1 MAQAL
6 RDQQMTP
13 ADELR
18 ELLADSE
25 KRVSNLTHSGA
36 GALTLL
42 ENMDRVAEL
51 WPQLEEAG
59 MDLRPE
65 AGRWET
71 LQAAL
76 RRKAGQLVGEMRA
89 RGGLQG
95 ARAARY
101 GDRMA
106 PAWWNL
112 AEELRAARLR
122 WLRNAAVI
130 TLGLVVGVATVIF
143 ILNRLFPVDPRLQ
156 AALAKQAAGQQKIER
171 QGDFQAALA
180 DFQDA
185 VAAKPDDADSWLWL
199 GVVQQKLG
207 DQAAGR
213 ASFDKAQALLG
224 SELSLRLARAPYY
237 LLVGQFDSA
246 EADLQAALQ
255 QDPENPQAYY
265 LLANVYESQGR
276 YEDALTALQRAG
288 ELAEARKQAELT
300 AMSRYRQG
308 MLIQQ
313 MQARSLNPP
322 TPTP

>member
-1 MAQAL
+1 
-6 RDQQMTP
+6 MTP

-25 KRVSNLTHSGA
+25 KRVANLTHSGA
-36 GALTLL
+36 GALRLL

-59 MDLRPE
+59 VDLRPE
-65 AGRWET
+65 AGRWES
-71 LQAAL
+71 LQATL
-76 RRKAGQLVGEMRA
+76 GKKAGQLVGELRA
-89 RGGLQG
+89 LGGLG
-95 ARAARY
+95 GVRAARY
-101 GDRMA
+101 GDRVA

-112 AEELRAARLR
+112 AEELRAARIR

-130 TLGLVVGVATVIF
+130 ALGLVVVVVTAVF

-199 GVVQQKLG
+199 GVVQQELG
-207 DQAAGR
+207 DQAAAR
-213 ASFDKAQALLG
+213 ASFDKAQTLLG
-224 SELSLRLARAPYY
+224 SELSLRLARAPYF
-237 LLVGQFDSA
+237 LFAGQFDSA

-288 ELAEARKQAELT
+288 ELAEARKLTELT